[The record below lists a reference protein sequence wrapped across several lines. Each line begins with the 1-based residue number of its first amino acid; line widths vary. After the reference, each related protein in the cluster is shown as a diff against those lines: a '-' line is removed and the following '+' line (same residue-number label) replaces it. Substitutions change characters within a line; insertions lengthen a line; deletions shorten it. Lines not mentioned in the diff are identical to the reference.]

1 MTRHAKRTV
10 LLAGLLAISAS
21 ANASVSVGPAFI
33 SGNELLA
40 KCQAV
45 PLYRATP
52 NDPSKSM
59 AQATR
64 EGADAMAA
72 GGYCLGFIAG
82 AADMIEAVTENFVCR
97 PADTKIGKI
106 EELFIAYLKRHPD
119 KGEQSAVGLIG
130 SALGEAFHCK

>member
-1 MTRHAKRTV
+1 MTDTQRRTV

-21 ANASVSVGPAFI
+21 ANASVSVGPAFV

-40 KCQAV
+40 KCQAA

-59 AQATR
+59 AQVAR
-64 EGADAMAA
+64 EAAEASAA
-72 GGYCLGFIAG
+72 GGFCLGFIAG
-82 AADMIEAVTENFVCR
+82 AADMIEAATENFVCR
-97 PADTKIGKI
+97 PTDTTMGTI
-106 EELFIAYLKRHPD
+106 EELFIAYLNRHPD
-119 KGEQSAVGLIG
+119 KGEQAAVGLIG